1 MRSARRRGATA
12 IEFALWMPVML
23 LMFAGIVDVSL
34 YLNGMHQVVRAAR
47 DGARVTAST
56 TLANV
61 ADPSS
66 STSIDSELQTVCY
79 NHALNVLNDSGRT
92 CGTGCTITCSWF
104 TDNTTATSSMF
115 SRPEVIAATVKVPYT
130 SVFNLLPVLGS
141 QKMTS
146 TFTMITQIQVADTV
160 P

>member
-1 MRSARRRGATA
+1 MSHPRRGATA

-23 LMFAGIVDVSL
+23 MMFAGIIDVSL

-61 ADPSS
+61 TNPS
-66 STSIDSELQTVCY
+66 STSAVEAELETVCY
-79 NHALNVLNDSGRT
+79 NHALSVLNDSGRT
-92 CGTGCTITCSWF
+92 CGTGCTITCNWW
-104 TDNTTATSSMF
+104 TDNTTATNAMYT
-115 SRPEVIAATVKVPYT
+115 RPEVIVATVKVPYT
-130 SVFNLLPVLGS
+130 SIFNLIPVLNTN
-141 QKMTS
+141 KMTS
-146 TFTMITQIQVADTV
+146 TFTMITQIQVTDTV